1 MKRKN
6 IFIAAAF
13 ILAIG
18 SAFTTRPTHQ
28 PLLINNGYVKPSC
41 NSLVVFCDQ
50 VPDIAC
56 TFGGAQAYSD
66 NGTCTAALM
75 RSQP

>member
-18 SAFTTRPTHQ
+18 SAFTSKHGNN
-28 PLLINNGYVKPSC
+28 LIGNGYIKPNC
-41 NSLVVFCDQ
+41 NQAVVTCNNFPG
-50 VPDIAC
+50 VAC
-56 TFGGAQAYSD
+56 TFMGAQAYSD
-66 NGTCTAALM
+66 QTTCTVALT
-75 RSQP
+75 RSLP